1 MKKLISMTLVATMFL
16 TMGACSAKKETTE
29 TTTSEAATTKAVNN
43 ETTVAAT
50 ETTSSESVNADSST
64 AESPQSPRVIG
75 ELAYINADEELVRKY
90 EVARLLDLYEKEEN
104 GKPFITTL
112 HDHKKITDMTD
123 EDLQELSDSIDV
135 KMFDSLT
142 SMTMALQSGDIDC
155 MSLYDSVANYIC
167 AKNSDLEVEET
178 FNYDYDE
185 LAYEDDTIHNLTKGF
200 LSDEFTFMML
210 EGNESLR
217 DEFNSAIADIKKDGT
232 LTKLTKEFIIKAD
245 FSTDA
250 PASPEFESFDGAD
263 TIKVGV
269 TGDLPPFDY
278 MTEAGEPEGFNKAI
292 LTEIGK
298 RIGKNIEL
306 VSIDAGSRALALSSG
321 QIDVVFWTRSQVRRG
336 DRSEKSNDAS
346 VEAPRTKLTHEEEVA
361 RLVENGVTH
370 EKAEIIT
377 KSKELSFKVM
387 GEVADPKILDSPD
400 GTINTDFFYAAP
412 IVHVKKK

>member
-1 MKKLISMTLVATMFL
+1 MKKLISMTLVAAMAL

-29 TTTSEAATTKAVNN
+29 TTTSEAATTEAINN

-50 ETTSSESVNADSST
+50 ETTSSESENADTST
-64 AESPQSPRVIG
+64 VENPHSPMVIG
-75 ELAYINADEELVRKY
+75 ELSYINADVDTVKKY
-90 EVARLLDLYEKEEN
+90 EVARLISLFSREETGKVSLDIAHE
-104 GKPFITTL
+104 
-112 HDHKKITDMTD
+112 HKKIADLTE
-123 EDLQELSDSIDV
+123 EDLQKLLNGVEV

-155 MSLYDSVANYIC
+155 MSLYDSVANYVC
-167 AKNSDLEVEET
+167 AKNSDLEVDAT
-178 FNYDYDE
+178 YVYDYDE
-185 LAYEDDTIHNLTKGF
+185 MAYEDDSILEMTRGIS
-200 LSDEFTFMML
+200 SDEFTFMML
-210 EGNESLR
+210 EGNEALR
-217 DEFNSAIADIKKDGT
+217 DEFDSAIADIKKDGT

-306 VSIDAGSRALALSSG
+306 VSIDTGSRALALSSG
-321 QIDVVFWTRSQVRRG
+321 NIDVVFWTRSQELPR
-336 DRSEKSNDAS
+336 KPASNDAHA
-346 VEAPRTKLTHEEEVA
+346 EAPRTKLTHEEFVA
-361 RLVENGVTH
+361 GLVENGYTP
-370 EKAEIIT
+370 ENAEIIT
-377 KSKELSFKVM
+377 KEIELGREFL
-387 GEVADPKILDSPD
+387 GEKANPETLDSPD
-400 GTINTDFFYAAP
+400 GTINTDYFYTAP
-412 IVHVKKK
+412 IVHVRKKIQ